1 MLYKIMLDTRIPS
14 VNRTIEA
21 SSKEEAQKIAEV
33 MQEDITNIFK
43 QLSVYKLVYESPD
56 NFIYKIGGIYL
67 VRNYNVER
75 PAVCTRS
82 VCTSNYVY
90 GQEFEHTFRLLK
102 SGRTIKIKGKSPP
115 RIGRMLCEDGKNGK
129 ESCTNCLAR
138 TLCYTSKADTTIIQN
153 TAQKTLV
160 GT

>member
-21 SSKEEAQKIAEV
+21 SSKEEAQKIAQV

-43 QLSVYKLVYESPD
+43 QLSVHKLVYESPD

-82 VCTSNYVY
+82 VNTFCSD
-90 GQEFEHTFRLLK
+90 GFEHAFKLLK
-102 SGRTIKIKGKSPP
+102 SGRTINLKGKSPP
-115 RIGRMLCEDGKNGK
+115 RIGRMLCEDGKIGK
-129 ESCTNCLAR
+129 GSCTNCLAR
-138 TLCYTSKADTTIIQN
+138 TLCYTSKTDTTIIQN